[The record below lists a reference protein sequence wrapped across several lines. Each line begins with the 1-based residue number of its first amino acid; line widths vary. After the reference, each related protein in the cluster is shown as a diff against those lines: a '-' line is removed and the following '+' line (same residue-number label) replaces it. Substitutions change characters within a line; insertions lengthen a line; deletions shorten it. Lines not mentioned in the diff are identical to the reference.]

1 MLSIDELRNVSDIKK
16 ISMLFETTKLQLDE
30 TFHNYKPASHLDS
43 IDKMR

>member
-16 ISMLFETTKLQLDE
+16 ISMLFEATKLQLDE
-30 TFHNYKPASHLDS
+30 TFCDYKSVSHLDS